1 MSSRQQCPLLERV
14 FPLMTARRR
23 TEIQPGT
30 APPANASQCPNAGS
44 YLLLLKFTRPAML
57 YWAKVGSSPRG
68 PCIDELATGC
78 LVVASALCW
87 EELVRTRSGRAVWV
101 SVRLVGLGALRKPW
115 AERSSVLRQRCRRHW
130 MMQ

>member
-1 MSSRQQCPLLERV
+1 MSSRQQGPLLERV
-14 FPLMTARRR
+14 FPPMTARRR

-78 LVVASALCW
+78 LVVTSLSHRPCVGKSWLELAAVVLSGSAF
-87 EELVRTRSGRAVWV
+87 A
-101 SVRLVGLGALRKPW
+101 
-115 AERSSVLRQRCRRHW
+115 
-130 MMQ
+130 